1 MRLVTAVLAA
11 GIFFV
16 WNCGAGE
23 APPGRATYRS
33 HPLTMDEAVQLALRQ
48 NPSVLSAV
56 QQLKLQRG
64 AVLVAQSTLLPQLTM
79 TATYSKTDP
88 ALLHSNVGVSSTTTP
103 NFDVLAVP
111 AGTSVPLTG
120 GVLPPGTTAV
130 PVSSLSSTSNLSRAL
145 SGTTDS
151 WVVDLFIS
159 QTLWNGGADIA
170 QRRQARISEDA
181 AYYQLRDTIDQV
193 VATVRTQFDQI
204 LLDRALIQVQ
214 EESVNLLQS
223 QLADQRSRFEAGT
236 VPQFNVLQAET
247 QLENQIPQLITA
259 RNNYR
264 IAQLTLARTLG
275 IPADQQ
281 YASDEP
287 LPVAGMLTYSPIQYD
302 LASALAIA
310 RADRPFLKVQRS
322 NVLAGVENVTV
333 QAAGFQPT
341 ITAQAGLRQESD
353 PLSSNL
359 RDTREGWFLGL
370 SGSWNIFDGLRTYGN
385 VKQARASLEQAKVTF
400 DDAVRQVELE
410 VSTAV
415 SNLRNSQETIVSTQK
430 AIEEAREALRLSNER
445 LAAGTGTQLDVLNA
459 QTQLTLAETNFVQA
473 EFNYI
478 SAAIEFQ
485 RSTATEI
492 QYNNEFDSATA
503 RPSTLTSSEASKAAK
518 FRHDSPLDPDKPAT
532 AKSKRISLTPPAGKV
547 DLRSND

>member
-1 MRLVTAVLAA
+1 MRPVIAVFAA
-11 GIFFV
+11 GIFFA

-23 APPGRATYRS
+23 APGRITYRS
-33 HPLTMDEAVQLALRQ
+33 HPLAIDEAVQLALRQ
-48 NPSVLSAV
+48 NPSILEQV
-56 QQLKLQRG
+56 QELKRQRG
-64 AVLVAQSTLLPQLTM
+64 IVLVAQSTLLPQLTM
-79 TATYSKTDP
+79 TGTYSKTDP
-88 ALLHSNVGVSSTTTP
+88 ALLH
-103 NFDVLAVP
+103 
-111 AGTSVPLTG
+111 TSG
-120 GVLPPGTTAV
+120 GNT
-130 PVSSLSSTSNLSRAL
+130 SSTSNLDLVAAPANLPAGTPLTTSNTASVPL
-145 SGTTDS
+145 NQLFGGVTSAISGTTDS
-151 WVVDLFIS
+151 WVVQLYVS

-170 QRRQARISEDA
+170 ARRQARISEDA

-193 VATVRTQFDQI
+193 VANVRTQFDQI

-247 QLENQIPQLITA
+247 QLENQIPSLITA

-287 LPVAGMLTYSPIQYD
+287 LPVAGMLTYTPIQFD

-341 ITAQAGLRQESD
+341 ITAQAGLEQRND
-353 PLSSNL
+353 PSSTQL
-359 RDTREGWFLGL
+359 TKTREGWFLGL
-370 SGSWNIFDGLRTYGN
+370 SGSWNIFDGFRTYGN
-385 VKQARASLEQAKVTF
+385 VKEARASLEQAKATF

-410 VSTAV
+410 VATAV
-415 SNLRNSQETIVSTQK
+415 SNLRNAQETIVSTQK

-459 QTQLTLAETNFVQA
+459 QTQLTTAETNFVQA

-478 SAAIEFQ
+478 SAVIEFQ

-492 QYNNEFDSATA
+492 KYNNEFDSATA
-503 RPSTLTSSEASKAAK
+503 RPSTLTTGEASKAAK

-532 AKSKRISLTPPAGKV
+532 AKAKRISLTPPAGKV
-547 DLRSND
+547 DLRNND